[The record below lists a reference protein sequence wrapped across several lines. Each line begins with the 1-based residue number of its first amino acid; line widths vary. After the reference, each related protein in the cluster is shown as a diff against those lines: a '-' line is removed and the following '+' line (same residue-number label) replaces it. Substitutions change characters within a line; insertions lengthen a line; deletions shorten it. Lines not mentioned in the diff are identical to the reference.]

1 MTENQ
6 ESLPNPFKFNQTSI
20 KKKSLTLQTPSTQID
35 RPLKFFLTIS
45 GLEHNVPS
53 TTVLLNVAKNFEP
66 IGLQLSSHSASS
78 VINT

>member
-1 MTENQ
+1 MKITFL
-6 ESLPNPFKFNQTSI
+6 STSTLNLT
-20 KKKSLTLQTPSTQID
+20 KHQYKNKSLTLQTPSTQID

>member
-1 MTENQ
+1 MKTTFL
-6 ESLPNPFKFNQTSI
+6 STSTLNLT
-20 KKKSLTLQTPSTQID
+20 KHQYKNKSLTLQTPSTQID